1 MVDGV
6 DPRSSTLSRSLVAR
20 KKDTPQR
27 GGRIGTDVIGSGYEL
42 LKETP
47 WIPFGG
53 GRSKNGGVWNDV
65 GCSIYML
72 LGGVV
77 QGSAPTTTKRS
88 YFSPYIYIY
97 I

>member
-1 MVDGV
+1 MWSTVLIL
-6 DPRSSTLSRSLVAR
+6 DPRLSRSLVAR

-47 WIPFGG
+47 FGG

-65 GCSIYML
+65 GCSIYIYML